1 MARRAGSRRVTCE
14 SCLPIDIRDWRRRG
28 LLRVGLEFP
37 VFWNLA
43 GKLCGYMSVHIEH
56 NAAVLF
62 FHSQFLGD
70 IERRQIEQR
79 VPIVWTACFLG
90 GQRPWF
96 QCTVYSG
103 NQYCGRRVAILYG
116 AGDLFACRHCYG
128 LAYASQKESPRFRNI
143 SRSRKIRMRL
153 GGCADLGAPFP
164 AKPRNMHWRTYD
176 RLRTRGEAADRIAC
190 GQLRLPRRLQL
201 RYYRRPAPSS

>member
-1 MARRAGSRRVTCE
+1 MARRGGRVTSE

-56 NAAVLF
+56 KAAVLF
-62 FHSQFLGD
+62 FHSQFSGD
-70 IERRQIEQR
+70 IGRRQIEQR

-96 QCTVYSG
+96 HCTVHSEG
-103 NQYCGRRVAILYG
+103 RYCGRRVAILYG
-116 AGDLFACRHCYG
+116 AGDLFACRHCYR
-128 LAYASQKESPRFRNI
+128 LVHASRQESPRFRNI

-153 GGCADLGAPFP
+153 GGSADLGAPFP
-164 AKPRNMHWRTYD
+164 ARPHGMHRSTYH
-176 RLRTRGEAADRIAC
+176 RLRARGEAADRIAF
-190 GQLRLPRRLQL
+190 GQLRFPRGPL
-201 RYYRRPAPSS
+201 RRYQAARSE

>member
-1 MARRAGSRRVTCE
+1 MARRAGSSRVTCE

-28 LLRVGLEFP
+28 FLRVGLEFP
-37 VFWNLA
+37 VFWNQA

-56 NAAVLF
+56 KAAVLF
-62 FHSQFLGD
+62 FHSQFSGD

-103 NQYCGRRVAILYG
+103 NQPAVAASRYFTALVTCSLVGTVTDWPMRARKRVRDFETLVGHGR
-116 AGDLFACRHCYG
+116 
-128 LAYASQKESPRFRNI
+128 S
-143 SRSRKIRMRL
+143 
-153 GGCADLGAPFP
+153 GCVS
-164 AKPRNMHWRTYD
+164 
-176 RLRTRGEAADRIAC
+176 AAA
-190 GQLRLPRRLQL
+190 QT
-201 RYYRRPAPSS
+201 

>member
-14 SCLPIDIRDWRRRG
+14 SCLPIDIRDWRRRE

-37 VFWNLA
+37 VFWYLA

-62 FHSQFLGD
+62 FHSQFSGD

-96 QCTVYSG
+96 RCTAYSG
-103 NQYCGRRVAILYG
+103 TQCCGRRVAKLYG
-116 AGDLFACRHCYG
+116 ASDLFACRHCYG
-128 LAYASQKESPRFRNI
+128 LAFASQQESLRFRNI
-143 SRSRKIRMRL
+143 NRSRKIRMRL
-153 GGCADLGAPFP
+153 GGVADLGAPFP
-164 AKPRNMHWRTYD
+164 QKPRGMHWSTY
-176 RLRTRGEAADRIAC
+176 RRIRARGEAADRIAF
-190 GQLRLPRRLQL
+190 GQLRFPRGPL
-201 RYYRRPAPSS
+201 RRYQAARSE